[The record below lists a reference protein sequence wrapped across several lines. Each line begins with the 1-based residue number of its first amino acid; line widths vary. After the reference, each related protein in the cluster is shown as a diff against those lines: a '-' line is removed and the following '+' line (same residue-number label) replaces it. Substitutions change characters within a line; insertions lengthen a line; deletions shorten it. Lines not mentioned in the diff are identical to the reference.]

1 MRVGHLGDEGW
12 TSVGCGLDIWGV
24 RGGHLDL
31 RVRHQGGDS

>member
-12 TSVGCGLDIWGV
+12 TSVGCGLDV